1 MENVIIIIILV
12 AAAVAGIF
20 YAVRHFAGKSG
31 CCGSGD
37 LKIKKKKLSHVAYKR
52 TFKVTGMHCR
62 HCKGRVEEVVND
74 IKGVA
79 GRVNLKKGI
88 LTVSYETDVDDSE
101 ILTALTCAGYEAEK
115 I

>member
-12 AAAVAGIF
+12 AAVTAGIF

-37 LKIKKKKLSHVAYKR
+37 LKVKKKKLSHVLYKR
-52 TFKVTGMHCR
+52 NFKVMGMHCK

-74 IKGVA
+74 ITGVA
-79 GRVNLKKGI
+79 GTVKLKKGL
-88 LTVSYETDVDDSE
+88 LTVSYETDVDDSV
-101 ILTALTCAGYEAEK
+101 ILTALTRVGYEGER